1 MECKFCHAQMEE
13 GTTLCPACGRDNAE
27 APETAAPEAPVE
39 TAEDTAAETA
49 PETASNAE
57 AAPETEEAIGAEET
71 PEEPAP
77 APKKKKGG
85 VIALCVILAVAVAG
99 VLAYFFGA
107 FDMIGKSGMGKNDV
121 TVKSSYTSDAAAQ
134 SRNAGKVIAR
144 MEDRTLTNGQFEVF
158 YWMEYYNYLNKYSS
172 YLSYVGLDTTKDLS
186 TQQSMAEGK
195 TWEQY
200 FIDNALSTWA
210 QFQSLCIEAEKAG
223 FTLSDEV
230 RENLDNM
237 ESELQT
243 QAQSNGF
250 DSVDAMVQSDFG
262 ANVTYADYLNYMT
275 LYYTAY
281 MYYSQE
287 YTDLDTGRE
296 VLEQYYDEHQEKFE
310 SDGVMK
316 DDTPAT
322 INVRH
327 ILISPEGG
335 TTDDNGQTTYSDE
348 EWAAAEAKAQEI
360 LETWKAGDATE
371 ESFSELAKE
380 YSTDPGSNTLGGLYE
395 DVAPGDMVEE
405 FNDWCFEAG
414 RAVGDTGIVK
424 TSFGYHVMYF
434 VSASEDLYWE
444 AKAKTEYLTE
454 MGDKLLTGPME
465 AHPHEVDYSRIL
477 LARPENLTVSE
488 DTGSGE
494 TGQTPEDTGSQ
505 TEGTQAAT
513 AATEAAQG

>member
-27 APETAAPEAPVE
+27 APETA
-39 TAEDTAAETA
+39 EDTAAETA
-49 PETASNAE
+49 PETASDAE
-57 AAPETEEAIGAEET
+57 AAPETEEAPETEGAPGTEET
-71 PEEPAP
+71 REDP

-121 TVKSSYTSDAAAQ
+121 TVKSSYTSDAASQ

-186 TQQSMAEGK
+186 AQQSMTEGK

-250 DSVDAMVQSDFG
+250 DSVDAMIQSDFG

-287 YTDLDTGRE
+287 YTNLDTGRE
-296 VLEQYYDEHQEKFE
+296 VLEQYYDEHQEEFE

-335 TTDDNGQTTYSDE
+335 TTDESGQTTYSDE